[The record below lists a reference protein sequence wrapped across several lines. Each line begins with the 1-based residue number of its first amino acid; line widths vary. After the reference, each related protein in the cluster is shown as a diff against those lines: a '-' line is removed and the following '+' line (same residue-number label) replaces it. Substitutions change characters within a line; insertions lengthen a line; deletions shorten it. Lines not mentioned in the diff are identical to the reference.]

1 MICDSHR
8 HTTWGRTPRTA
19 GEQGAALPVVLVIV
33 VVLTV
38 VGIAMVDNALTEI
51 TIAGNQGFG
60 VAALYLADAGIGDAV
75 NRLRGNADL
84 GQLVA
89 CAPGTLTFP
98 AGSLESG
105 IYEVCVQR
113 VGTQR
118 LIVATGRARA
128 SPADTTDAAEK
139 TATHAVRVIPNS
151 LGYAVFGYRNVHL
164 FRQAGAGG
172 TFFAPVVIQRFPAGR
187 PMAVRGGP
195 SGGPPGVIHVRLEGG
210 AQVYGGLSSSGT
222 YLLSA
227 GAADPCLPVGSWT
240 CEVNT
245 GGPAFPTFN
254 VRFSDPGPDATS
266 YEGKAR
272 ADTVGCNRL
281 EGCYFASEAAFL
293 GWVNACLAPK
303 CTATATGRVIG
314 PGVFFVNATTS
325 INANADP
332 AMDLR
337 EIIGTLVIGNGD
349 LRVRAGFAQRPCTDA
364 ADPASCSEPALLVRG
379 NLQVNVGPPG
389 DPLNR
394 QCRDLLIEGL
404 QYVETGDFT
413 MAFAPDPHPSQDCDP
428 APGRQP
434 RTIVV
439 RFGVIMAA
447 RDVVL
452 DGAARVEYNPAV
464 LDALPSG
471 LLTWPLTAPVMMPVG
486 WSSR

>member
-1 MICDSHR
+1 MIRDSHR
-8 HTTWGRTPRTA
+8 HTTWGRTPRA
-19 GEQGAALPVVLVIV
+19 ADERGAALPVVLVIV

-60 VAALYLADAGIGDAV
+60 VAAVYLADAGIGDAV
-75 NRLRGNADL
+75 NRLRGNADM

-118 LIVATGRARA
+118 VIVATGRARA

-151 LGYAVFGYRNVHL
+151 LGYAVFGYEEVRL

-172 TFFAPVVIQRFPAGR
+172 TLYAPVVIQRFPASR

-195 SGGPPGVIHVRLEGG
+195 SGITPGVNRIRLQPGV
-210 AQVYGGLSSSGT
+210 QVYGGLSSSG
-222 YLLSA
+222 LIQLG
-227 GAADPCLPVGSWT
+227 GAADPCQPVGPWT

-245 GGPAFPTFN
+245 SGPAFPTFN
-254 VRFSDPGPDATS
+254 IRFSDPGPDATS

-272 ADTVGCNRL
+272 ADVVGCNRL
-281 EGCYFASEAAFL
+281 EGCYFANGVTFL
-293 GWVNACLAPK
+293 NWMNTCMAPK

-314 PGVFFVNATTS
+314 PGVFFVNATTT
-325 INANADP
+325 IDANANP
-332 AMDLR
+332 ALDLQ
-337 EIIGTLVIGNGD
+337 EVIGTLVIGNGD
-349 LRVRAGFAQRPCTDA
+349 LRVRAGFTQRPCADV
-364 ADPASCSEPALLVRG
+364 ADPASCSEPGVIVRG
-379 NLQVNVGPPG
+379 NLQVNVGAPP

-394 QCRDLLIEGL
+394 QCRDLLIDGL
-404 QYVETGDFT
+404 QYVETGNFEMT
-413 MAFAPDPHPSQDCDP
+413 FAPDPHATQDCDL
-428 APGRQP
+428 AVPGRQKKDI
-434 RTIVV
+434 TV
-439 RFGVIMAA
+439 RLGVILA
-447 RDVVL
+447 RGNVHL
-452 DGAARVEYNPAV
+452 DGAARVEYHPAV
-464 LDALPSG
+464 LDALPPG
-471 LLTWPLTAPVMMPVG
+471 MLTWPLTAPVMMPVG